1 MSYGIQVNDQVGNLT
16 AGGTRVVR
24 FVGLVNIPIG
34 STSTF
39 SVSLSGVSFD
49 GECFVYFEGLADTN
63 NNPSAPN
70 VFAPIFSVSGN
81 TCTITA
87 RGVGGTCYVGVT

>member
-1 MSYGIQVNDQVGNLT
+1 MVYGVEVNDQSGSLT

-24 FVGLVNIPIG
+24 FVAIVNIPVS
-34 STSTF
+34 STATF
-39 SVSLSGVSFD
+39 NVSLSGIDFD

-70 VFAPIFSVSGN
+70 SFAPTFSVSGN
-81 TCTITA
+81 NCAIVA